1 MAGKTPMV
9 WHAHVKATS
18 GPMMKQIVP
27 AIAIPS
33 LIVCGGFAIMT
44 GYEHGVAE
52 GLKLFF
58 AFMGIVIALFGFSFL
73 VMILFVRSDGIRTLF
88 LMNDEGIYSTAD
100 DEVARAIISLG
111 GTLGIA
117 TADPVLVANS
127 LANQTGRVG
136 HVAWEQI
143 ERMVERPSCNC
154 LVFYRGRKMIYAI
167 YTNDDNFVDVRSFV
181 KRHLGKA
188 KKTREVFS
196 SPPT

>member
-1 MAGKTPMV
+1 MAGETPMV

-58 AFMGIVIALFGFSFL
+58 AFMGIVVALFGFSFL
-73 VMILFVRSDGIRTLF
+73 VMVLFVRSDGIRTLF
-88 LMNDEGIYSTAD
+88 LMNDKGIYSTAD

-111 GTLGIA
+111 GSVGVA

-136 HVAWEQI
+136 HVAWAQI
-143 ERMVERPSCNC
+143 ERMVERPSRNC
-154 LVFYRGRKMIYAI
+154 LVFYRGRKMVYAI

-188 KKTREVFS
+188 RKTGEALS
-196 SPPT
+196 A

>member
-1 MAGKTPMV
+1 MAGETPMV
-9 WHAHVKATS
+9 WHTHVKATS

-52 GLKLFF
+52 GFKLFF
-58 AFMGIVIALFGFSFL
+58 AFMGIVVALFGFSFL
-73 VMILFVRSDGIRTLF
+73 MMVLFVRSDGIRTLF
-88 LMNDEGIYSTAD
+88 LMNDDGIYSTAD
-100 DEVARAIISLG
+100 DEVARMIISLG
-111 GTLGIA
+111 GPLGVA

-136 HVAWEQI
+136 HVAWNQI
-143 ERMVERPSCNC
+143 ERVVERPSHNC
-154 LVFYRGRKMIYAI
+154 LVFYRGRKMVYAI

-181 KRHLGKA
+181 KQHLGKVGKA
-188 KKTREVFS
+188 REALSV
-196 SPPT
+196 PPT